1 MKNDFGDSNAEV
13 KTKFFSA
20 AAATNNQAAVSGIAG
35 KKLRFMG
42 YECQAGGAVNVAYA
56 IKDGSGGTQYEGG
69 FSPLNTEKPYQLPV
83 RDSGYWST
91 TAGNGI
97 YVDNAA
103 AATTLTLIIRYV
115 EYTP

>member
-1 MKNDFGDSNAEV
+1 MRSNFGDSTAEV

-20 AAATNNQAAVSGIAG
+20 AAATNNQAAVSGVAG

-42 YECQAGGAVNVAYA
+42 YECQSAGAVNVPYA
-56 IKDGSGGTQYEGG
+56 IKDGSAGTQYEGG
-69 FSPLNTEKPYQLPV
+69 FSPLNTEKFYQLPV
-83 RDSGYWST
+83 IDEGYWST

-103 AATTLTLIIRYV
+103 AATALTFVIRYI
-115 EYTP
+115 EYVA